1 MTGAAVAAG
10 GRVTDV
16 LHRGLTQGV
25 GEAQGAGAGEPG
37 VPPGHYTAPPVL
49 TDLLPGTAGVGV
61 LAVLSNILR
70 RASSEELVSN
80 QEILLVDRYKLLVT
94 SC

>member
-1 MTGAAVAAG
+1 MAAPSVTAGVGVTGIVHG
-10 GRVTDV
+10 G
-16 LHRGLTQGV
+16 LAQGV
-25 GEAQGAGAGEPG
+25 GEAQGAGAGEG
-37 VPPGHYTAPPVL
+37 GHLALVLVHHAAPPVL

-80 QEILLVDRYKLLVT
+80 QEILLVTCY
-94 SC
+94 